1 MLIVFGTAHKG
12 KRVRPL
18 LDTYCYECKRDVTW
32 DLYCVTE
39 WITAYFIRALPIK
52 DEHFLIC
59 NVCRDQVA
67 LSKEEARGIKKLHM
81 LDPSESR
88 SLHDALVE
96 RLETQQLSNRS
107 ETQREYLKSQ
117 RQQKEA

>member
-12 KRVRPL
+12 KRVRSL

-39 WITAYFIRALPIK
+39 WITAYLIRALPIK
-52 DEHFLIC
+52 DEHFL
-59 NVCRDQVA
+59 VCSVCHDQLP
-67 LSKEEARGIKKLHM
+67 LSKEEARSIKKLHL
-81 LDPSESR
+81 LDPKESE
-88 SLHDALVE
+88 SLHDSLVA
-96 RLETQQLSNRS
+96 RLETQQLTNRT

-117 RQQKEA
+117 RQQREA